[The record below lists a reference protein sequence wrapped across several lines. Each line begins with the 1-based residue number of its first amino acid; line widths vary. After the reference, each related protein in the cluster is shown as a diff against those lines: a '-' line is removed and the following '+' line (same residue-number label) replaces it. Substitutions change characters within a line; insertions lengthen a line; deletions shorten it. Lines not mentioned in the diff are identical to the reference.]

1 MCTTQTRRL
10 RGIHLLLKLK
20 SITPKQV
27 VDIESEIAKHVV
39 FSARASEVVYEHKL
53 KQIYWN
59 LFKVPELLSKYS
71 PSQLVKLDNYTM
83 AQGTD
88 VEQWHTQF
96 RVKIQSEEKLTS
108 HTPSISSSSLVQ
120 CRKCKSRDITTN
132 QVQTRG
138 ADEAMT
144 VFHECNN
151 CGIRWKS

>member
-1 MCTTQTRRL
+1 MCNTQTRRL
-10 RGIHLLLKLK
+10 RGIRLLLKLK
-20 SITPKQV
+20 SLTPKQV
-27 VDIESEIAKHVV
+27 VDIESEIAKHVAY
-39 FSARASEVVYEHKL
+39 STRASEVVYEHKV

-59 LFKVPELLSKYS
+59 LFKVPELSTKYT
-71 PSQLVKLDNYTM
+71 PAQLVSLDNYTM

-88 VEQWHTQF
+88 VEQWHHQF
-96 RVKIQSEEKLTS
+96 QIKIRSEEQLTS
-108 HTPSISSSSLVQ
+108 HTPSVSSSSLVQ
-120 CRKCKSRDITTN
+120 CRKCKSRDISTN